1 MQTHRRGP
9 LRHARDPKLGSR
21 QIGQV
26 KVPSVD
32 AAEALSQAEQHG
44 PALRDRRQRGA
55 NGAGRLAVM
64 LGAAP
69 LPVTAVLS
77 PPRPAYGAAK
87 EARPGRAGSY
97 RCNHGRLPYGGRA
110 SMRPA
115 PVGRDHNNHDCR
127 SSESI
132 DASMRPAPVGR
143 DHIHQRASE
152 WPWYPSFNE
161 ARPGRAGSFGLLRS
175 AARAVFWSLQ

>member
-77 PPRPAYGAAK
+77 PSGFTGAGTPAETVNTMSEG
-87 EARPGRAGSY
+87 PSQGI
-97 RCNHGRLPYGGRA
+97 A
-110 SMRPA
+110 SMIPMADSALPINTFRECYNGGWCPSMCS
-115 PVGRDHNNHDCR
+115 RWR
-127 SSESI
+127 S
-132 DASMRPAPVGR
+132 
-143 DHIHQRASE
+143 
-152 WPWYPSFNE
+152 
-161 ARPGRAGSFGLLRS
+161 
-175 AARAVFWSLQ
+175 